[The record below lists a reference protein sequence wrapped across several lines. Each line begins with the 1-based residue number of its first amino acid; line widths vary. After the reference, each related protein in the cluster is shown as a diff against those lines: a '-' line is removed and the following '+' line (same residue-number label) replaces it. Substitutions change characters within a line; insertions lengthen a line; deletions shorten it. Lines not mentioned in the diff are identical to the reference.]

1 MHDLNAVAIGES
13 DARPVCAPHY
23 FAIVLDGEALGCERE
38 LFDES
43 EESRP
48 FLEVLLLAVEPD
60 LQA

>member
-1 MHDLNAVAIGES
+1 
-13 DARPVCAPHY
+13 
-23 FAIVLDGEALGCERE
+23 